1 MRGTLC
7 GTSSVKNHMSK
18 RIVIFSQG
26 NIYHLYNR
34 GAKRQPIFRT
44 KENYLFLM
52 RRMRQYTMDFSISV
66 IAYCLMPNHFHFVF
80 RQNTQHSI
88 SDCMH
93 RIFNSYSKAFN
104 KRYNLSGTLF
114 EERFKAKLV
123 DLNEYLVH
131 LCRYVHRNPLEARL
145 VDEVSEWEYS
155 NYLEWIGKRSGE
167 MVDFEI
173 VKTLFPQ
180 PGQYEEFVKQYSG
193 KTPVTFDC

>member
-1 MRGTLC
+1 
-7 GTSSVKNHMSK
+7 MSK
-18 RIVIFSQG
+18 RKVIFSQG

-44 KENYLFLM
+44 IENYLFLM
-52 RRMRQYTMDFSISV
+52 RRMRQYTLDFSISV

-114 EERFKAKLV
+114 EAPFKAKLV
-123 DLNEYLVH
+123 DSNEYLAH

-145 VDEVSEWEYS
+145 VDELSEWEHS

-167 MVDFEI
+167 MVDLEM
-173 VKTLFPQ
+173 VNTLFPR
-180 PGQYEEFVKQYSG
+180 PGQYEEFVKFYLG
-193 KTPVTFDC
+193 KSTVAFDL